1 MDTVGATAPLT
12 TILWDRLAASIHFNA
27 QHDSRLTRRLVCS
40 RKSIDAQTHNSN

>member
-27 QHDSRLTRRLVCS
+27 QHDSLVDLS
-40 RKSIDAQTHNSN
+40 AVVNP